1 MDNSIHRT
9 LSERV
14 NSQISTKLVVSSR
27 PMLERGCSAES
38 DCRCPYLGRDR
49 HRLPHSDRQGGQLVL
64 IMLIGGRII
73 PSFTRNWLVRE
84 NPSRLPAP
92 FGRFDAIAIAIGAL
106 ALCTWILIADQP
118 FAGMAP
124 GPAALA
130 HGVRLARWAGER
142 SVRDRLVL
150 VLHVAYAFVPLGFA
164 LAALAAFGLAPQ
176 SEGIH
181 AWMAGAAGTMTLAV
195 MRTRAKLREGADGA
209 F

>member
-1 MDNSIHRT
+1 
-9 LSERV
+9 
-14 NSQISTKLVVSSR
+14 
-27 PMLERGCSAES
+27 
-38 DCRCPYLGRDR
+38 
-49 HRLPHSDRQGGQLVL
+49 
-64 IMLIGGRII
+64 MLIGGRII

-106 ALCTWILIADQP
+106 ALCHMDLDSRSAVRWNGAWP
-118 FAGMAP
+118 CRA
-124 GPAALA
+124 A

-181 AWMAGAAGTMTLAV
+181 AWMVGAAGTMTLAV